1 MSASPSTSTGTGS
14 SSAVQPSEPRRDG
27 WLSDVLGFEAWTATA
42 DSAAVVPAGG
52 ARSLTTVR
60 IPAEDTA
67 SLAAVEALG
76 FSVVDVNVTLERAGF
91 ESAHTSSVA
100 VATPEQSE
108 ALLDVAGTCFRYS
121 RFHLDSR
128 ITREAADRV
137 KREWVRSY
145 VEGTRGIELLAAGT
159 DGFLAV
165 LEAAD
170 GARVIDLV
178 GVAPSAQGRGVGEAL
193 VVAFGSRHGADGR
206 TLRVGTQIANVPS
219 LRLYEKLGFR
229 VVSAAYVLH
238 RHVGA

>member
-1 MSASPSTSTGTGS
+1 MPASPSTSTGTGS

-27 WLSDVLGFEAWTATA
+27 WLSDVLGFDAWTG
-42 DSAAVVPAGG
+42 SAPAGV
-52 ARSLTTVR
+52 A
-60 IPAEDTA
+60 PALVTRRVATDDVDG
-67 SLAAVEALG
+67 LRAAEALG

-91 ESAHTSSVA
+91 DAAPAPSVA
-100 VATPEQSE
+100 VATPDQFG
-108 ALLDVAGTCFRYS
+108 ALLDVAGSCFRYS
-121 RFHLDSR
+121 RFHLDPR
-128 ITREAADRV
+128 IPREAADRV

-178 GVAPSAQGRGVGEAL
+178 GVAPAAQGRGIGAAL
-193 VVAFGSRHGADGR
+193 VIAFGSRHGEGGR

-229 VVSAAYVLH
+229 IVSAVYVLH
-238 RHVGA
+238 RHVDA

>member
-1 MSASPSTSTGTGS
+1 MSAFPSTSTGTGS

-27 WLSDVLGFEAWTATA
+27 WLSDVLGFDAWTG
-42 DSAAVVPAGG
+42 SAPAGV
-52 ARSLTTVR
+52 A
-60 IPAEDTA
+60 PALVTRRVPTDDVDG
-67 SLAAVEALG
+67 LRAAEALG

-91 ESAHTSSVA
+91 DSAPAPSVA
-100 VATPEQSE
+100 VATPDQFD
-108 ALLDVAGTCFRYS
+108 ALLDVAGSCFRYS
-121 RFHLDSR
+121 RFHLDPHIPR
-128 ITREAADRV
+128 DAADRV

-145 VEGTRGIELLAAGT
+145 VEGRRGIELLAAGT

-165 LEAAD
+165 LEAPD

-178 GVAPSAQGRGVGEAL
+178 GVAPSAQGRGLGEAL
-193 VVAFGSRHGADGR
+193 VTAFGSRHGEGGR

-229 VVSAAYVLH
+229 IVSAAYVLH